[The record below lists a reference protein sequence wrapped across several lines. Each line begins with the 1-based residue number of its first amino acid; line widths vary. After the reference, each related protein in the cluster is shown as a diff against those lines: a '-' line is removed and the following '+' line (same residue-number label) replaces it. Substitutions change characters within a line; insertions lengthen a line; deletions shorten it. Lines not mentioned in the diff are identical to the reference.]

1 MSRAAQ
7 SEVGRLK
14 TFNVR
19 FPEAHYDETWAAV
32 AVGQHIDSKHETL
45 DITEGSGNW
54 ESVTSLLIHAGQP
67 FADASLFAANAI
79 CRLMRQH
86 VAVAL
91 SGDGGDEG
99 FGGYSTFWQ
108 ARTDRWF
115 QTASCRFQHG
125 AYALLGSLSA
135 FGLISPRLSRR

>member
-1 MSRAAQ
+1 MYPLGSLLSGGIDSSLVSRAAQ

-54 ESVTSLLIHAGQP
+54 ESVTSLLHSCGPA
-67 FADASLFAANAI
+67 L
-79 CRLMRQH
+79 CRR
-86 VAVAL
+86 VAVRGECYL
-91 SGDGGDEG
+91 P
-99 FGGYSTFWQ
+99 
-108 ARTDRWF
+108 TDA
-115 QTASCRFQHG
+115 TACRR
-125 AYALLGSLSA
+125 
-135 FGLISPRLSRR
+135 GLIGRRG